1 MGTLSEAMIERW
13 RLLSEDEHADAQWM
27 EQMQQL
33 DARRRV
39 IQHEIVEL
47 VKLYSA
53 GEVGTEEFRA
63 TFDRKTRHEWDG
75 FGFKGMSG
83 AMFLNMMVKYL
94 PDHPALEAQLKL
106 VLSLPSNAG
115 DGRQRMREFLE
126 FLEQSIS
133 SGQVKK
139 RQTQP
144 ARVSFFVPLW
154 WHLHDTE
161 QWPIF
166 YPLSRKALEL
176 EGLYSPALDPVG
188 DYFTFRDCF
197 LSLASA
203 LGLTSWEM
211 EHLCAW
217 YGRKNAES
225 VTPAVPG
232 QVTEE
237 ADERE
242 TPQDEREAATHA
254 QIQWVL
260 ARIGHSLDCRVWI
273 AANDRNKEWN
283 GERLADVSL
292 ASLPPLGIDQDS
304 QRLIERIDVLWL
316 KGGNQVAAA
325 FEIEHTTSIYS
336 GLLRMSDLI
345 ALSPN
350 LNFPLYIVTSTD
362 RLDQVRRQLLRP
374 TFQALELH
382 KRCGFFS
389 DEALVRDADGLM
401 RWANDPVAIEKLAS
415 KVEDASESTS
425 I

>member
-1 MGTLSEAMIERW
+1 MGTLTEAMIERW
-13 RLLSEDEHADAQWM
+13 RLLSEEEHADAQWM
-27 EQMQQL
+27 EQMRQL
-33 DARRRV
+33 DARRDIAR
-39 IQHEIVEL
+39 HEIIEL
-47 VKLYSA
+47 TERYVT
-53 GEVGTEEFRA
+53 GEVDTEELRA
-63 TFDRKTRHEWDG
+63 TFDRKTRHEWDL

-94 PDHPALEAQLKL
+94 PDQLALEAQLKQ
-106 VLSLPSNAG
+106 VLNLPSNAG
-115 DGRQRMREFLE
+115 DGRQRMQEFLE

-133 SGQVKK
+133 SGKVKK
-139 RQTQP
+139 RLIQP
-144 ARVSFFVPLW
+144 ARISFFVPLW

-176 EGLYSPALDPVG
+176 EGQYSPTSDPVG

-197 LSLASA
+197 SSLASA
-203 LGLTSWEM
+203 LGLASWEM

-225 VTPAVPG
+225 VTLAVPG
-232 QVTEE
+232 QDTEE
-237 ADERE
+237 AEEGE
-242 TPQDEREAATHA
+242 TPQDERVAATHT
-254 QIQWVL
+254 QIQWLL
-260 ARIGHSLDCRVWI
+260 AKIGHSLGCRVWI

-283 GERLADVSL
+283 GERLADLSL
-292 ASLPPLGIDQDS
+292 ASLPSLGIDHES

-316 KGGNQVAAA
+316 KGGMQVAAA

-362 RLDQVRRQLLRP
+362 RLDQVKRQLLRP
-374 TFQALELH
+374 TFQALDLH

-389 DEALVRDADGLM
+389 DETLLREADGIM
-401 RWANDPVAIEKLAS
+401 RWANDPSIIEKLAS
-415 KVEDASESTS
+415 KVEDAS